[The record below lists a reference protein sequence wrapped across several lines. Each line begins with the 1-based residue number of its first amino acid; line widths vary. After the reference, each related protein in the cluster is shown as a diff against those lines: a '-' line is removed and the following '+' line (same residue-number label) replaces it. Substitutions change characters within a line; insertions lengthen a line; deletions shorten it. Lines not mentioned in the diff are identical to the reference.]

1 MKSKGISCIL
11 AILLALFAI
20 SASVAVPILCRPFY
34 YAHIEALDM
43 PEKTGWTYEQ
53 IRRAYDDMM
62 DFELKGAD
70 FATGDLKWSED
81 GMTHFADCKVLFLL
95 DLRILA
101 VTGILLLAA
110 WILFRS
116 KKETPARLAGR
127 GPSFWA
133 GVLILVLFG
142 GFGAF
147 AASDFDRAFTVFH
160 KIFFPGKTNWVFD
173 PSRDQIILVM
183 PEEFFRNC
191 AILIAAL
198 LAVFV
203 LIYLFAGRRKNQ

>member
-43 PEKTGWTYEQ
+43 PEKTGWTHEQ

>member
-101 VTGILLLAA
+101 VTGVLLLAA

-127 GPSFWA
+127 SPSFWA

-160 KIFFPGKTNWVFD
+160 KIFFPGKTNWVFA
-173 PSRDQIILVM
+173 PSKDQIILVM

>member
-1 MKSKGISCIL
+1 
-11 AILLALFAI
+11 
-20 SASVAVPILCRPFY
+20 
-34 YAHIEALDM
+34 EALDM
-43 PEKTGWTYEQ
+43 PEKTGWTHEQ
-53 IRRAYDDMM
+53 IRKAYDDMM

-81 GMTHFADCKVLFLL
+81 GMTHFADCKVLFLI

-101 VTGILLLAA
+101 VTGVLLLAA

>member
-11 AILLALFAI
+11 AILLALFAV

-43 PEKTGWTYEQ
+43 PEKTGWTHEQ
-53 IRRAYDDMM
+53 IRKAYDDMM

-101 VTGILLLAA
+101 VTGVLLLAA

-127 GPSFWA
+127 GPSFWS

-198 LAVFV
+198 LAFFV

>member
-1 MKSKGISCIL
+1 MKNKGLACIL
-11 AILLALFAI
+11 ILLLALFAI

-34 YAHIEALDM
+34 YAHIDALDM
-43 PEKTGWTYEQ
+43 PEKTGWTHEQ
-53 IRRAYDDMM
+53 IRKAYDDMM

-81 GMTHFADCKVLFLL
+81 GMTHFADCRVLFRL
-95 DLRILA
+95 DLRLFA
-101 VTGILLLAA
+101 VTGILLLSAL
-110 WILFRS
+110 ILFRS

-173 PSRDQIILVM
+173 PAKDQIILVM

-198 LAVFV
+198 LAAFV
-203 LIYLFAGRRKNQ
+203 AVYLAAGRKRRQ

>member
-127 GPSFWA
+127 SPSFWA

>member
-43 PEKTGWTYEQ
+43 PEKTGWTHEQ
-53 IRRAYDDMM
+53 IQKAYDDMM

-127 GPSFWA
+127 SPSFWA

>member
-43 PEKTGWTYEQ
+43 PEKTGWTHEQ
-53 IRRAYDDMM
+53 IRKAYDDMM

>member
-1 MKSKGISCIL
+1 MKNKGLACIL
-11 AILLALFAI
+11 ILLLALFAI

-34 YAHIEALDM
+34 YAHIDALDM
-43 PEKTGWTYEQ
+43 PEKTGWTHEQ
-53 IRRAYDDMM
+53 IRKAYDDMM

-81 GMTHFADCKVLFLL
+81 GMTHFADCRVLFRL
-95 DLRILA
+95 DLRLFA

-110 WILFRS
+110 LIFFRS

-160 KIFFPGKTNWVFD
+160 QIFFPGKTNWVFD
-173 PSRDQIILVM
+173 PAKDQIILVM

-198 LAVFV
+198 LAAFV
-203 LIYLFAGRRKNQ
+203 AVYLAAGRKRRQ